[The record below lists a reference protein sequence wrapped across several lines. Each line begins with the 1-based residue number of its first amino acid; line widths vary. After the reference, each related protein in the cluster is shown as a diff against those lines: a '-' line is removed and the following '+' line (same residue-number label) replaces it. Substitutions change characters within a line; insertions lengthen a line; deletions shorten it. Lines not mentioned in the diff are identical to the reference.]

1 MRRAGRFPAMRLA
14 LALSL
19 ALAAAATASAQVSA
33 GQAGAGQAGAGLS
46 GARLGRLSRVAVLDL
61 DARNGEAGTE
71 ALAVKRCLDILGIA
85 CLVTA
90 DPAEATREAMVCA
103 AGGLWNGTLTSREFY
118 GLAAWVESG
127 GILLSSGGLGSKYF
141 PLFGIG
147 QPVDSR
153 KRFRV
158 RFEAPGTDP
167 SLAYLDR
174 PEERETRL
182 GDEELFKEVVW
193 TRSFPVKGARSLAR
207 TEDGL
212 SLFSAADYGK
222 GRAYALGLSFTDA
235 VLLPQVGGDYEAQ
248 RSWINGF
255 EPGADVFILL
265 LKAIFEDSFEPF
277 VYLCAIPEGRK
288 TALLLSHDVD
298 AQSSF
303 AHSVD
308 FAAMERRRGA
318 RSTFF
323 VTTKYFADETDAAY
337 WDPARAALIRKAKEL
352 GGDVGS
358 HSVAHSRR
366 FGDFPS
372 GDAAV
377 RKADYDPVRSP
388 TVLGE
393 LLVSKELLDG
403 GLPGQRTRAFR
414 AGELRIPRGLGSALE
429 LAGYRYDSSYSAND
443 TMTNFAYRMMR
454 DRSPGSGESGIVEIP
469 VTFDDSQGLLTA
481 SNWRSVVAA
490 WLDVVWANAANE
502 AISVLLIHPTVAGYK
517 LEAEELLLESLEGKG
532 IWIGDVSS
540 YGAFWNERAAL
551 GYEARLEGDRL
562 VVRLGGESL
571 PPGQCLVAGRT
582 PLVKSV
588 EVRGSGGAVLDCET
602 TERDGKLFI
611 RARGAK

>member
-1 MRRAGRFPAMRLA
+1 MRRAGRFLGMRLA

-19 ALAAAATASAQVSA
+19 ALAAAAAVSAQA
-33 GQAGAGQAGAGLS
+33 RAAPAAGAGPAVGA
-46 GARLGRLSRVAVLDL
+46 GRLSRVAVLDL

-71 ALAVKRCLDILGIA
+71 ALAVKRCFDILGIA
-85 CLVTA
+85 CFVTA
-90 DPAEATREAMVCA
+90 DPAEATRGPLVCA
-103 AGGLWNGTLTSREFY
+103 AGGLWNGTLTAREFY
-118 GLAAWVESG
+118 GLASWVESG
-127 GILLSSGGLGSKYF
+127 GTLLSSGGLGSKYF

-153 KRFRV
+153 RRFRV

-167 SLAYLDR
+167 ALAYLDR
-174 PEERETRL
+174 PEEQETRL
-182 GDEELFKEVVW
+182 GDEKLFKEVVW
-193 TRSFPVKGARSLAR
+193 TRSFPVKGAKSLAK

-303 AHSVD
+303 VHSAE
-308 FAAMERRRGA
+308 FAAMEKRHGT

-337 WDPARAALIRKAKEL
+337 WDPARAAFVRKAKEL

-366 FGDFPS
+366 FGDFPA
-372 GDAAV
+372 GDGAV

-393 LLVSKELLDG
+393 LLVSKELLDE
-403 GLPGQRTRAFR
+403 GLPGQDTRAFR

-454 DRSPGSGESGIVEIP
+454 DRNPGSGESGVVEIP

-481 SNWRSVVAA
+481 SNWRDVAA
-490 WLDVVWANAANE
+490 KWIDVVRANAANE

-517 LEAEELLLESLEGKG
+517 LEAEESLLAALEGKDV
-532 IWIGDVSS
+532 WIGDVSS

-562 VVRLGGESL
+562 VVRLEGEAL
-571 PPGQCLVAGRT
+571 PPGQCLVAKRT
-582 PLVKSV
+582 PLVRSV
-588 EVRGSGGAVLDCET
+588 EVQGSGGSVLDCEA

-611 RARGAK
+611 KARGAR